1 LLGFFFHP
9 FFRGA
14 WRGYQPS
21 CPVVEGAEKAGL
33 GDFEIKPEKLLSTLL
48 EILER
53 ENTAEVKKV
62 KDGILVLEVKRETKL
77 RGDVDV

>member
-1 LLGFFFHP
+1 
-9 FFRGA
+9 
-14 WRGYQPS
+14 
-21 CPVVEGAEKAGL
+21 VEGAEKAGW

-53 ENTAEVKKV
+53 GNTAEVKRV